1 MMEFIMRQAFQGAAL
16 MVAVGIQMLTLYSVL
31 FV

>member
-1 MMEFIMRQAFQGAAL
+1 MRQAFQGAAL